1 MDEVKYNLLTNHFK
15 SHSYYIFPVKSL
27 HGSNISLKFPWLIE
41 YPFLVYSKINDSV
54 CCLPRVCFV
63 KTTKTFQPNLL
74 GFQNGIKLV
83 INLKQLKSIMAPIQ
97 LQWPQQ
103 MGFKERFDKPSSTLT
118 YRYDNRRIE
127 RVQHNREILKWVI
140 KTIELYNASP

>member
-1 MDEVKYNLLTNHFK
+1 
-15 SHSYYIFPVKSL
+15 
-27 HGSNISLKFPWLIE
+27 
-41 YPFLVYSKINDSV
+41 
-54 CCLPRVCFV
+54 
-63 KTTKTFQPNLL
+63 
-74 GFQNGIKLV
+74 
-83 INLKQLKSIMAPIQ
+83 MAPIQ

-103 MGFKERFDKPSSTLT
+103 MGFKERSDKPSSTLT

>member
-54 CCLPRVCFV
+54 CCLPCILFGENS
-63 KTTKTFQPNLL
+63 KDKLAKFS
-74 GFQNGIKLV
+74 GFSKWHKV
-83 INLKQLKSIMAPIQ
+83 SDKLKSHVNNGTHLTAMTAAS
-97 LQWPQQ
+97 
-103 MGFKERFDKPSSTLT
+103 GFKERLEKPSSTLT
-118 YRYDNRRIE
+118 YGYDNQRIE

>member
-1 MDEVKYNLLTNHFK
+1 
-15 SHSYYIFPVKSL
+15 
-27 HGSNISLKFPWLIE
+27 
-41 YPFLVYSKINDSV
+41 
-54 CCLPRVCFV
+54 
-63 KTTKTFQPNLL
+63 
-74 GFQNGIKLV
+74 
-83 INLKQLKSIMAPIQ
+83 MAPIQ

-127 RVQHNREILKWVI
+127 RVQRNREILKWVI